1 MKIRIDITNK
11 RFGKLVAK
19 YPSGKA
25 KNGNTIWHCVCDC
38 GNETDV
44 ELQHLK
50 VGSTKSCGSCS
61 RVRYDLTGQQFSRLK
76 VLRVASKKSAAGNT
90 FWVCQCTYGNII
102 EADGYR
108 LRRGS
113 VRSCGCLRKEKA
125 AYQIRANQ
133 ATLARMGNIDALKDV
148 NGNPIQSIKI
158 GARNT
163 SGVIG
168 VSFDNHAQRWLARM
182 MVKGNL
188 VLNSSFA
195 DFEDAVQARKEAEKK
210 YLNSKASV

>member
-1 MKIRIDITNK
+1 
-11 RFGKLVAK
+11 
-19 YPSGKA
+19 
-25 KNGNTIWHCVCDC
+25 
-38 GNETDV
+38 
-44 ELQHLK
+44 
-50 VGSTKSCGSCS
+50 
-61 RVRYDLTGQQFSRLK
+61 
-76 VLRVASKKSAAGNT
+76 
-90 FWVCQCTYGNII
+90 
-102 EADGYR
+102 
-108 LRRGS
+108 
-113 VRSCGCLRKEKA
+113 
-125 AYQIRANQ
+125 
-133 ATLARMGNIDALKDV
+133 MGNIDALKDV

-182 MVKGNL
+182 MVKGSL

>member
-1 MKIRIDITNK
+1 MNIRVDITDK

-38 GNETDV
+38 GGKTEV

-50 VGSTKSCGSCS
+50 SGGTKSCGKCS
-61 RVRYDLTGQQFSRLK
+61 RVRYDLTGKCFGRLK
-76 VLRVASKKSAAGNT
+76 VLHVAERKRNTGNT
-90 FWVCQCTYGNII
+90 FWICQCTCGNIV

-108 LRRGS
+108 LRRGG

-125 AYQIRANQ
+125 AFQIRTNE
-133 ATLARMGNIDALKDV
+133 ATLSRMGNIDGLRDA
-148 NGNPIQSIKI
+148 NGNPIQSIKL

-168 VSFDNHAQRWLARM
+168 VSFDNHAQKWLARM
-182 MVKGNL
+182 MVKGSL
-188 VLNSSFA
+188 VLNASFQTF
-195 DFEDAVQARKEAEKK
+195 DEAVEARREAEKQ
-210 YLNSKASV
+210 YLKIEK

>member
-1 MKIRIDITNK
+1 M
-11 RFGKLVAK
+11 
-19 YPSGKA
+19 
-25 KNGNTIWHCVCDC
+25 
-38 GNETDV
+38 
-44 ELQHLK
+44 
-50 VGSTKSCGSCS
+50 
-61 RVRYDLTGQQFSRLK
+61 
-76 VLRVASKKSAAGNT
+76 RVASKKSAAGNT
-90 FWVCQCTYGNII
+90 FWVCQCTCGNII